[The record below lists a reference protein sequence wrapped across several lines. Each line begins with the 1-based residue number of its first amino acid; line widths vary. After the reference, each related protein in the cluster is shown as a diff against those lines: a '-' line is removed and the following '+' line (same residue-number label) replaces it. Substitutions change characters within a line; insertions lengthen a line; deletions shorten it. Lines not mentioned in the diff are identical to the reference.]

1 MLKEY
6 QSGDLVIEKAS
17 NVDFQI
23 LEMVS
28 YLDLTE
34 PRMFS
39 TVVFSPWLKEHC
51 W

>member
-17 NVDFQI
+17 DVDFQI

-28 YLDLTE
+28 SLDLTE
-34 PRMFS
+34 PRIFS
-39 TVVFSPWLKEHC
+39 TVIFFPWLKAHC